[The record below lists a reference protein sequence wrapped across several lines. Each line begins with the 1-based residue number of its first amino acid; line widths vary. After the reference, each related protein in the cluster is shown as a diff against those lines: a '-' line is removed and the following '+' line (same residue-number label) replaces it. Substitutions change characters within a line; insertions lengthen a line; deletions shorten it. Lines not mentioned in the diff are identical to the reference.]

1 MKLNKFWPK
10 AALLFAILYTINIS
24 YKNIEHP
31 GNLIWSDM
39 EGYYTYLPS
48 VFIYGDFVKEAV
60 KDTNYIRPYKDTQK
74 IYSKYTC
81 GVAMLE
87 MPFFLISHVVA
98 GLKGENQDGKSP
110 IYGRGLAFAGLFYL
124 WVGMFFLFKLGIR
137 YYEKKWV
144 ILSILSILL
153 GTNLYYY
160 TFFQPAMSHAFSFG
174 IISIFL
180 YLTDTIFIK
189 NKRVNNPLTTWM
201 IYGFV
206 MGLIILIRPTNII
219 LLILPLYIWY
229 KDENA
234 KLQWIRQHL
243 IPLLITAIT
252 AFITFLPQFLYWKY
266 ISGDWI
272 IYSYGDESF
281 KFWKEPKLFRV
292 LFDAWNGW
300 ILYSPIV
307 LLPLYFLFKG
317 RNSNQ
322 NYERAYLIIF
332 ALATYIFASWWAWW
346 FGGAFGHRSYVE
358 LLTLLV
364 LPLAGLLQLIE
375 KNKFYSY
382 VMLAVLV
389 ILCYYNLGLT
399 YAYQPPWDG
408 DNWTYESVIYQVKKI
423 FFLAK

>member
-1 MKLNKFWPK
+1 MKC
-10 AALLFAILYTINIS
+10 
-24 YKNIEHP
+24 H
-31 GNLIWSDM
+31 
-39 EGYYTYLPS
+39 
-48 VFIYGDFVKEAV
+48 
-60 KDTNYIRPYKDTQK
+60 
-74 IYSKYTC
+74 
-81 GVAMLE
+81 
-87 MPFFLISHVVA
+87 FFLISHVVA

-124 WVGMFFLFKLGIR
+124 WVGMFFLYKLGIR

-160 TFFQPAMSHAFSFG
+160 TFFQPAMSHVFSFG

-229 KDENA
+229 KDENE

-243 IPLLITAIT
+243 IPLLITAFT
-252 AFITFLPQFLYWKY
+252 AFITFLPQFIYWKY

-307 LLPLYFLFKG
+307 LLPLYFLIKG

-364 LPLAGLLQLIE
+364 LPLAGLLQQ
-375 KNKFYSY
+375 SY
-382 VMLAVLV
+382 KTKAYFITLCIFII

-399 YAYQPPWDG
+399 YAYRPPWDG
-408 DNWTYESVIYQVKKI
+408 ENWTYDSLIYQIKKI

>member
-1 MKLNKFWPK
+1 MKINNIWPK
-10 AALLFAILYTINIS
+10 AALLFAIAVTLSIS
-24 YKNIEHP
+24 YKNIKHP

-124 WVGMFFLFKLGIR
+124 WVGMLFLYKLGIR

-160 TFFQPAMSHAFSFG
+160 TFFQPAMSHVFSFG

-229 KDENA
+229 KDENE

-252 AFITFLPQFLYWKY
+252 AFITFLPQFMYWKY

-307 LLPLYFLFKG
+307 LLPLYFLIKG

-332 ALATYIFASWWAWW
+332 VLATYIFASWWAWW

-364 LPLAGLLQLIE
+364 LPLAGLLQQ
-375 KNKFYSY
+375 SY
-382 VMLAVLV
+382 KTKAYFITMSIFII

-399 YAYQPPWDG
+399 YAYRPPWDG
-408 DNWTYESVIYQVKKI
+408 ENWTYDSLIYQIKKI

>member
-1 MKLNKFWPK
+1 MKINNIWPK
-10 AALLFAILYTINIS
+10 AALLFAIAITLSIS
-24 YKNIEHP
+24 YKNIKHP
-31 GNLIWSDM
+31 ENLIWSDM

-124 WVGMFFLFKLGIR
+124 WVGMFFLYKLGIR

-160 TFFQPAMSHAFSFG
+160 TFFQPAMSHVFSFG

-201 IYGFV
+201 MYGFV

-229 KDENA
+229 KDEHE

-243 IPLLITAIT
+243 IPLLITAIA

-307 LLPLYFLFKG
+307 LLPLYFLFNG

-322 NYERAYLIIF
+322 YYERAYLIIF

-364 LPLAGLLQLIE
+364 LPLAGLLQQ
-375 KNKFYSY
+375 SY
-382 VMLAVLV
+382 KTKAYFITLCIFII
-389 ILCYYNLGLT
+389 ILCYYNLALT

-408 DNWTYESVIYQVKKI
+408 DNWTYDSVIYQVKKI

>member
-1 MKLNKFWPK
+1 M
-10 AALLFAILYTINIS
+10 
-24 YKNIEHP
+24 
-31 GNLIWSDM
+31 
-39 EGYYTYLPS
+39 
-48 VFIYGDFVKEAV
+48 
-60 KDTNYIRPYKDTQK
+60 
-74 IYSKYTC
+74 
-81 GVAMLE
+81 
-87 MPFFLISHVVA
+87 FF
-98 GLKGENQDGKSP
+98 
-110 IYGRGLAFAGLFYL
+110 FAGLFYL
-124 WVGMFFLFKLGIR
+124 WLGMFFLYKLGIR

-144 ILSILSILL
+144 IISIISIFL

-180 YLTDTIFIK
+180 YVTDTIFIK

-229 KDENA
+229 KDENE

-358 LLTLLV
+358 L
-364 LPLAGLLQLIE
+364 
-375 KNKFYSY
+375 
-382 VMLAVLV
+382 
-389 ILCYYNLGLT
+389 
-399 YAYQPPWDG
+399 
-408 DNWTYESVIYQVKKI
+408 
-423 FFLAK
+423 

>member
-1 MKLNKFWPK
+1 M
-10 AALLFAILYTINIS
+10 
-24 YKNIEHP
+24 
-31 GNLIWSDM
+31 
-39 EGYYTYLPS
+39 
-48 VFIYGDFVKEAV
+48 
-60 KDTNYIRPYKDTQK
+60 
-74 IYSKYTC
+74 
-81 GVAMLE
+81 
-87 MPFFLISHVVA
+87 SHV
-98 GLKGENQDGKSP
+98 
-110 IYGRGLAFAGLFYL
+110 
-124 WVGMFFLFKLGIR
+124 
-137 YYEKKWV
+137 
-144 ILSILSILL
+144 
-153 GTNLYYY
+153 
-160 TFFQPAMSHAFSFG
+160 FSFG

-180 YLTDTIFIK
+180 YMTDTIFIK

-229 KDENA
+229 KDENE

-252 AFITFLPQFLYWKY
+252 AFITFLPQFMYWKY

-307 LLPLYFLFKG
+307 LLPLYFLIKG

-364 LPLAGLLQLIE
+364 LPLAGLLQQ
-375 KNKFYSY
+375 SY
-382 VMLAVLV
+382 KTKAYFITLCIFII

-399 YAYQPPWDG
+399 YAYRPPWDG
-408 DNWTYESVIYQVKKI
+408 ENWTYDSLIYQIKKI